1 MEYDYIKR
9 VNEGLIYGF
18 LRGNARIIF
27 VKAGLG
33 SDHLGYENK
42 YLKMAHRL
50 RDKYG
55 CSVIVAANPY
65 DDMSHLEEDRAA
77 ILGYIAEQS
86 FDGAELMLFGHSNGG
101 IKGLALAYSGINFGK
116 MMLVN
121 MPLMINF
128 HKTKRYISAIPDTDI
143 LMVYGER
150 DPSYSYVGFI
160 KGKFANLKVME
171 IEGAD
176 HTFEG
181 RTQEFISLPELLFD

>member
-1 MEYDYIKR
+1 MEYDYVNRI
-9 VNEGLIYGF
+9 NEGLAYGI
-18 LRGNARIIF
+18 LIGDRRIAFI
-27 VKAGLG
+27 KTGLG
-33 SDHLGYENK
+33 SDHFGYENK

-65 DDMSHLEEDRAA
+65 DNMSHLEEDRAA

-86 FDGAELMLFGHSNGG
+86 CDGAELRFFGHSNGG
-101 IKGLALAYSGINFGK
+101 IKGLSLAASGIRFRK
-116 MMLVN
+116 MLLVN

-128 HKTKRYISAIPDTDI
+128 HKTKRHISAIPDTSVI
-143 LMVYGER
+143 LVYGER
-150 DPSYSYVGFI
+150 DPSFSYLGFI
-160 KGKFANLKVME
+160 KGKFDNLRVIE

-181 RTQEFISLPELLFD
+181 RTLEFIALSELLFD